1 MKVEEVIKRIQKK
14 YPSAIIAPATDVMVR
29 EYMEKIRD
37 KSKK

>member
-1 MKVEEVIKRIQKK
+1 MKVEETIKKIKQK
-14 YPSAIIAPATDVMVR
+14 YPEAIIAPATDVMVR